1 MTLRKA
7 AARMTV
13 LWFFYQSEFRFK
25 TMSPD
30 KIAIFALNAS
40 RNFGK
45 QVCASMGCALSDH
58 EEREFED
65 REHKARPIAEVHGKD
80 VFVIQSLYADL
91 EQSAN
96 DKLVR
101 LLFFIGALKDA
112 GAARVTAVTPYL
124 CYARK
129 DRRTQANDPITT
141 QYVARLLEAVGTDQ
155 VITLDVHNLAAFE
168 NAFRNN
174 KLHLEANMLFIRH
187 LVPHLSDKEVS
198 VVSPDAGGLKRAER
212 FRQRLS
218 TELQRPVG
226 AGFAEKY
233 REKGVVSG
241 HMVVGEIENKA
252 VLIVDDLISTG
263 GTIAR
268 VADVCRARGAASVT
282 AIATHGLFVDPA
294 STIMASKALDKTMV
308 TSSVPPFRVQNAL
321 ALSKLEVLDCA
332 PLFSKAIL
340 QLHTRAF
347 SAF

>member
-1 MTLRKA
+1 
-7 AARMTV
+7 
-13 LWFFYQSEFRFK
+13 
-25 TMSPD
+25 
-30 KIAIFALNAS
+30 
-40 RNFGK
+40 
-45 QVCASMGCALSDH
+45 
-58 EEREFED
+58 
-65 REHKARPIAEVHGKD
+65 
-80 VFVIQSLYADL
+80 
-91 EQSAN
+91 
-96 DKLVR
+96 
-101 LLFFIGALKDA
+101 
-112 GAARVTAVTPYL
+112 
-124 CYARK
+124 
-129 DRRTQANDPITT
+129 
-141 QYVARLLEAVGTDQ
+141 
-155 VITLDVHNLAAFE
+155 
-168 NAFRNN
+168 
-174 KLHLEANMLFIRH
+174 MLFIRH